1 VTVVVKVGGS
11 VRNLDPLLHD
21 IAVSPHAI
29 VLLHGAS
36 RELNE
41 LSETL
46 GHEPRMV
53 ESVRGD
59 VSRYTDSQAMD
70 HFLMAYA
77 GRANKRIVERLRGLG
92 VNAVG
97 LTGLDGGIVQ
107 GRRRAD
113 LRIREHGRVMVL
125 HDNHVGSIE
134 RVDTTLLNMLLQ
146 HGYTPVLTPPIA
158 AEDGTAVNADG
169 DKLAAAIAVALH
181 ASHLIILSDTAG
193 LLRDAGDSSSLIK
206 QIDVSELNGLEER
219 IGGRART
226 KLRAAVDARRRG
238 VDKVVIAD
246 GGVDAPLSA
255 SLAGGGTRLVSPS
268 AG

>member
-1 VTVVVKVGGS
+1 VTLVVKVGGS
-11 VRNLDPLLHD
+11 VRNLDPLLRD
-21 IAVSPHAI
+21 VAASPRAI
-29 VLLHGAS
+29 VLVHGAS
-36 RELNE
+36 RALDD
-41 LSETL
+41 LSTSL

-59 VSRYTDSQAMD
+59 VSRYTDGVTMD

-77 GRANKRIVERLRGLG
+77 GKANKRIVERLRSLG

-97 LTGLDGGIVQ
+97 LTGLDGGIVE

-113 LRIREHGRVMVL
+113 LRIRENGHVMVL

-146 HGYTPVLTPPIA
+146 GGYTPVLTPPIA
-158 AEDGTAVNADG
+158 AEDGTAINADG
-169 DKLAAAIAVALH
+169 DKLAAAVAVALR
-181 ASHLIILSDTAG
+181 ASHLIILSDTPG
-193 LLRDAGDSSSLIK
+193 LLRDEDDASSLIEH
-206 QIDVSELNGLEER
+206 IDVSALNGLEKS

-238 VDKVVIAD
+238 VGAVVIAD
-246 GGVDAPLSA
+246 GRVAAPLSA
-255 SLAGGGTRLVSPS
+255 ALDGAGTRLV
-268 AG
+268 